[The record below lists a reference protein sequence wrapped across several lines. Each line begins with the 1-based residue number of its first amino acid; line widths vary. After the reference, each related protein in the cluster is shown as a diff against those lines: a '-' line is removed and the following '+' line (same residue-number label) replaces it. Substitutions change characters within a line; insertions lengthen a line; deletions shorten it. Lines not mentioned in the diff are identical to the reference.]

1 MQTHLLASQ
10 SLGSE
15 ITATAVETP
24 FDETRVEAHK
34 VLHLLLLDDL
44 RGGREHAGQT
54 CMHWPARQTG
64 WVEATLLI

>member
-15 ITATAVETP
+15 IIATAVETP

-44 RGGREHAGQT
+44 RGRKGACRSDIH
-54 CMHWPARQTG
+54 
-64 WVEATLLI
+64 TLTSKTDRMG